1 MRERYRPKTE
11 AGAGTANEVGY
22 GAEAVAGAP
31 VASTN
36 VDMLCKTGAA
46 AYAPGQGA
54 REMGRGEGGGHGV

>member
-31 VASTN
+31 AASTN

-46 AYAPGQGA
+46 AYAPGPGSE
-54 REMGRGEGGGHGV
+54 RGMEGRRGHGV